1 VIFVAAIKTTHLTTK
16 AAPLLTQI
24 PIVQGKITQVMVF
37 FPPGV
42 NGLAHIKILYGLV
55 QLFPGNEQGDFAGG
69 DVLINWVEDIDITAS
84 PTVLT
89 AVTWNDDDTYDHTI
103 TVHVVM
109 TPSGFSTNITDIL
122 AQVQAAQLALSP
134 GTPSG

>member
-1 VIFVAAIKTTHLTTK
+1 MIFVAAIKTPHLTTK
-16 AAPLLTQI
+16 AAPLSTQI
-24 PIVQGKITQVMVF
+24 PITKGKITQVMVF

-42 NGLAHIKILYGLV
+42 NALAHIKLLYGLY

-69 DVLINWVEDIDITAS
+69 DVLINWVEDVDITAD

-109 TPSGFSTNITDIL
+109 TPAAQSTNVADVL
-122 AQVQAAQLALSP
+122 AQIQAMQ
-134 GTPSG
+134 GSG

>member
-1 VIFVAAIKTTHLTTK
+1 MIFVSAIKTTHLTTK
-16 AAPLLTQI
+16 AAPLITPI
-24 PIVQGKITQVMVF
+24 PITKGKITQVMVF

-42 NGLAHIKILYGLV
+42 NALAHIKVLYGLY

-69 DVLINWVEDIDITAS
+69 DVLINWVEDVDITAD
-84 PTVLT
+84 PTMLT

-109 TPSGFSTNITDIL
+109 TPAAQSTNVADVL
-122 AQVQAAQLALSP
+122 AQIQAMQGSA
-134 GTPSG
+134 

>member
-1 VIFVAAIKTTHLTTK
+1 MIFVSAIKTTHLTTK
-16 AAPLLTQI
+16 AAPLVTQL
-24 PIVQGKITQVMVF
+24 PITKGKITQVMVF

-42 NGLAHIKILYGLV
+42 NALAHIKLLYGLY

-69 DVLINWVEDIDITAS
+69 DVLINWVEDVDITAD

-109 TPSGFSTNITDIL
+109 TPAAASTNVADVL
-122 AQVQAAQLALSP
+122 AQIQAMQ
-134 GTPSG
+134 GSG